1 LPLYSTHKLIGLEKH
16 EDFFTAAVPDLLK
29 RPVTYQNFQ
38 ASNRDGDEGIYSLGS
53 KGRNE
58 TTG

>member
-1 LPLYSTHKLIGLEKH
+1 M
-16 EDFFTAAVPDLLK
+16 AAVPDLLK
-29 RPVTYQNFQ
+29 RPVTYQNLQ

-58 TTG
+58 TNG